1 MTDKW
6 MDEVGSD
13 VLKAVDDGVER
24 CSLIALASLSSRGV
38 WGFAVKFTSLIEK
51 LSCFIKRD
59 KKEIEN
65 LFFWRPGAPIDSTRE
80 RQIKLLSLSLSLSR
94 DRDRELSIDQSYPIL

>member
-1 MTDKW
+1 MMDKW
-6 MDEVGSD
+6 MGKEIEVGSD

-24 CSLIALASLSSRGV
+24 CFLIALASLSSRGV

-65 LFFWRPGAPIDSTRE
+65 LFFWRPAP
-80 RQIKLLSLSLSLSR
+80 LLIRLGR
-94 DRDRELSIDQSYPIL
+94 DRSNS

>member
-24 CSLIALASLSSRGV
+24 CFLIALLLFHLEGFGVLPLNSRLS
-38 WGFAVKFTSLIEK
+38 
-51 LSCFIKRD
+51 
-59 KKEIEN
+59 
-65 LFFWRPGAPIDSTRE
+65 
-80 RQIKLLSLSLSLSR
+80 
-94 DRDRELSIDQSYPIL
+94 

>member
-24 CSLIALASLSSRGV
+24 CFLIALASLSSRGV

-51 LSCFIKRD
+51 LSSV
-59 KKEIEN
+59 
-65 LFFWRPGAPIDSTRE
+65 L
-80 RQIKLLSLSLSLSR
+80 
-94 DRDRELSIDQSYPIL
+94 

>member
-1 MTDKW
+1 MGKEI
-6 MDEVGSD
+6 EVGSD

-38 WGFAVKFTSLIEK
+38 WGFAVNVSHRKTLI
-51 LSCFIKRD
+51 CFIKRD

-65 LFFWRPGAPIDSTRE
+65 LFSGGRAPLLIRLGRDRSNSS
-80 RQIKLLSLSLSLSR
+80 LSLSLSLVIVIVIVIVI
-94 DRDRELSIDQSYPIL
+94 ESYR